1 MTNPQLDT
9 FAKDNLPPFEQ
20 WPEFINLAA
29 LDYPEKLNCAKT
41 FLDDAVAEGS
51 GERDRKSVV

>member
-20 WPEFINLAA
+20 WPEFRNLAE

-41 FLDDAVAEGS
+41 FLDDAVAE
-51 GERDRKSVV
+51 VIW